1 MQINLVFD
9 PSAASAPA
17 GFEAAAQDAAEFYD
31 QLFTNPITVTIDV
44 GWGEVNG
51 QRITDPQNL
60 AESVTNGDIFS
71 YSEVRSALLN
81 SAASP
86 VQMAADATLPA
97 SDPTGGGAFFV
108 AQAEELALGLGFPSG
123 VAGAVGLN
131 ASLPFT
137 FDPNNRSAPGEFDAI
152 GALEH
157 EMSEVLGRIS
167 DLGMDTQGAASL
179 YNPLDLFRYSAP
191 GIRDLV
197 PAAGW
202 FSINGENLL
211 MPYNDPNN
219 GGDAGDWT
227 GSVVGDSYGDGARGI
242 AGLVSNVDIAEMNVL
257 GYQVASQFAQAIAGF
272 GGSTAPT
279 PTPIPTPTPTPP
291 PALATPPSPP
301 SPPSPAA
308 PPPVVLTPAI
318 PGRRFPFF
326 GGPDGPDIPDGPLT
340 PMSPPAPP
348 SPTSPIPTTP
358 TPTPVVVAP
367 PSPPAPPAPT
377 PSPTPVVFTPP
388 SPPTPTPLVP
398 AGPGM
403 PYTPPVIGPAPGPLI
418 APAPIMGRPTS
429 PNFTPFV

>member
-17 GFEAAAQDAAEFYD
+17 GYEAAAEDAAAFYD

-51 QRITDPQNL
+51 KRISDPENL

-71 YSEVRSALLN
+71 YSQVRSALLN

-108 AQAEELALGLGFPSG
+108 AQAEELALGLGDPSG
-123 VAGAVGLN
+123 AAGAVGLN

-137 FDPNNRSAPGEFDAI
+137 FDPNNRSVPGEFDAI

-167 DLGMDTQGAASL
+167 NLGMEGQG

-191 GIRDLV
+191 GVRDLV

-202 FSINGENLL
+202 FSINGQTLL
-211 MPYNDPNN
+211 MPYNDPTN
-219 GGDAGDWT
+219 GGDAGDWANL
-227 GSVVGDSYGDGARGI
+227 VVGDSYGDGAQGI

-272 GGSTAPT
+272 AGSATPT
-279 PTPIPTPTPTPP
+279 PTPIPTPIPTTPTPTP
-291 PALATPPSPP
+291 VVVAPPSPP
-301 SPPSPAA
+301 SPPAPPSPSA

-326 GGPDGPDIPDGPLT
+326 GGPDGPDIPAGPMT
-340 PMSPPAPP
+340 PASPPAPP
-348 SPTSPIPTTP
+348 SPTTP
-358 TPTPVVVAP
+358 TPTPVVAAP
-367 PSPPAPPAPT
+367 PSPPAPSAPT

-398 AGPGM
+398 AGPGI
-403 PYTPPVIGPAPGPLI
+403 PYTPPVISPAPNPLI
-418 APAPIMGRPTS
+418 APPPIMGRPES
-429 PNFTPFV
+429 PNFSPFV